1 MVKAEGAGEGATDS
15 AGGEGGM
22 TFNQWA
28 AGKNL
33 DTPARMAF
41 EAVWNELTE
50 LGSANTSLLLT
61 DLFEEIPEFDLMDE
75 EDLF

>member
-1 MVKAEGAGEGATDS
+1 V
-15 AGGEGGM
+15 

-33 DTPARMAF
+33 DTSSRLAF
-41 EAVWNELTE
+41 EAVWQELADR
-50 LGSANTSLLLT
+50 GCAHASSLLT
-61 DLFEEIPEFDLMDE
+61 DLFEAIPEFEPVDE

>member
-1 MVKAEGAGEGATDS
+1 
-15 AGGEGGM
+15 M

-33 DTPARMAF
+33 DTSARLAF
-41 EAVWNELTE
+41 EAVWRELVDR
-50 LGSANTSLLLT
+50 GSSQASPLLT
-61 DLFEEIPEFDLMDE
+61 DLFESIPEFTPVDE

>member
-1 MVKAEGAGEGATDS
+1 
-15 AGGEGGM
+15 M

-33 DTPARMAF
+33 DGSARLAF
-41 EAVWNELTE
+41 EAIWREIASTHAA
-50 LGSANTSLLLT
+50 SLLT
-61 DLFEEIPEFDLMDE
+61 DLYEAIPEFEYTDE

>member
-1 MVKAEGAGEGATDS
+1 
-15 AGGEGGM
+15 M

-33 DTPARMAF
+33 DTSARLAF
-41 EAVWNELTE
+41 EAVWREMVDR
-50 LGSANTSLLLT
+50 GSSQAPSLLT
-61 DLFEEIPEFDLMDE
+61 DLFESIPEFEPVDE

>member
-1 MVKAEGAGEGATDS
+1 
-15 AGGEGGM
+15 M

-33 DTPARMAF
+33 DTSARLAF
-41 EAVWNELTE
+41 ESVWNELVGR
-50 LGSANTSLLLT
+50 GSTQAGPLLT
-61 DLFEEIPEFDLMDE
+61 DLFESIPEFEPVDE

>member
-1 MVKAEGAGEGATDS
+1 
-15 AGGEGGM
+15 M

-33 DTPARMAF
+33 DSTARLAF
-41 EAVWNELTE
+41 EAVWREMVDHGCTHA
-50 LGSANTSLLLT
+50 SSLLT
-61 DLFEEIPEFDLMDE
+61 DLFESIPEFEPVDE